1 MKSKLLFLLP
11 IIPLSTHAQITTDG
25 SLGPPQNLPG
35 PDYQIGAD
43 LGQQR
48 GGNLFHSFQDFN
60 LQSWESATFSGPN
73 SVQNVIS
80 RVTGGNPS
88 NIDGLFRSTIPGA
101 DVYFLNP
108 YGIMFGPNARL
119 DVQGSFHASTADYL
133 RLGDGGRFDAHQPNN
148 SILTVAPI
156 EAFGFLDYSVAPI
169 SAKGLKPENTELE
182 IPENKILSLIGG
194 HIEIENDTILD
205 TRQKGWERKPDL
217 LAPSGRI
224 DLVSVASPGEVIPTD
239 SGITLNSFEKLGI
252 ISLSKVTL
260 KTNGKKGQD
269 SHDLGGSSIFLRGE
283 QILLQQGTTL
293 EAETVGSFDGGIID
307 LRANLIFLSQ
317 SSLSGTTWEGGGDA
331 SQIVVQADDLV
342 MERDSRISSDSMG
355 EGSVEQISIEAK
367 QDIKIADS
375 VIASIA
381 YDKGDSAKIV
391 IKTTNLF
398 LEAGYISGETRH
410 FGNAGDI
417 HIHATDMIMASGAG
431 SIISGDIR
439 SGQASV
445 ITSVSANESDIGG
458 KSGQGGNI
466 FIEANQLIIKDGG
479 QISTGSIAPQGRSSG
494 PGGSITIHVAGE
506 VELSG
511 VNPYGENQN
520 GFGSGIY
527 ASSRGVEN
535 NASKGGTIELH
546 AGTLQ
551 IKEGAVIESGTN
563 NNAQGGDI
571 NIYVNGTIQISGDA
585 SKIALRTP
593 ARSQLEYQSTFPLDS
608 SNQSTSGIYASSTSP
623 MAEAGQSGN
632 INIVAQNLILT
643 ENGTISTSSAGGGTA
658 GDITVTVE
666 QLQLDN
672 QAIIASESQIA
683 NTYQLD
689 SLAELEQFLSTGD
702 IVEIADTGEGKIG
715 TRQNIGNRLVA
726 VAPLVEFVPDEKAL
740 EQLSNKYD
748 YLPKGWV
755 VKVMDVGGK
764 PAYFRYNVEYIYDH
778 QLETHDVKSE
788 SWTQIDELP
797 NTQRQ
802 IGTIHRVANL
812 DEMNQFKFAEVGV
825 IAQVNHG
832 QSDQSSRFIYSGTQW
847 LPLNIDKPRTV
858 QSLSELNQLSAQAG
872 DQAEVL
878 TANDQYEHYFYAD
891 GEWKKQFKGG
901 DAGTITI
908 TARDGIYLSNDS
920 QMSTK
925 AESASGGSITL
936 EIGGRLHIDN
946 SEISSSVQEGMGNGG
961 DLTIKGPQFVII
973 DNGKIIAKAYEGQ
986 GGNIHIG
993 SKQFIAS
1000 PKSEVSASSKLG
1012 IDGNVDIE
1020 APEMN
1025 LDAFLVTL
1033 PGGYVLESKP
1043 SEPCRIKSL
1052 DELSTFKKEMQQPG
1066 GLKMPEWFQE

>member
-1 MKSKLLFLLP
+1 
-11 IIPLSTHAQITTDG
+11 
-25 SLGPPQNLPG
+25 
-35 PDYQIGAD
+35 
-43 LGQQR
+43 
-48 GGNLFHSFQDFN
+48 
-60 LQSWESATFSGPN
+60 
-73 SVQNVIS
+73 
-80 RVTGGNPS
+80 
-88 NIDGLFRSTIPGA
+88 
-101 DVYFLNP
+101 
-108 YGIMFGPNARL
+108 
-119 DVQGSFHASTADYL
+119 L
-133 RLGDGGRFDAHQPNN
+133 RLEDGGRFDARNPND

-169 SAKGLKPENTELE
+169 SAKGLRPENTELE

-194 HIEIENDTILD
+194 RIEIENETILD
-205 TRQKGWERKPDL
+205 TRQGAWERKPDL

-239 SGITLNSFEKLGI
+239 LGITLNSFEKLGI

-342 MERDSRISSDSMG
+342 MEQDSRISSDSFG
-355 EGSVEQISIEAK
+355 EGNANQISIEAE
-367 QDIKIADS
+367 QDIKMADS
-375 VIASIA
+375 IIASIA
-381 YDKGDSAKIV
+381 YHKGNSAQIV

-398 LEAGYISGETRH
+398 LEAGYISGETRD

-417 HIHATDMIMASGAG
+417 HIHATGMIMASGAG
-431 SIISGDIR
+431 STISGDIR

-445 ITSVSANESDIGG
+445 ITSVSANEGYVG
-458 KSGQGGNI
+458 RRSGNGGNI

-479 QISTGSIAPQGRSSG
+479 QISTGSIAPQGQLSG

-527 ASSRGVEN
+527 ASSKGVEN
-535 NASKGGTIELH
+535 NAGKGGTIELH
-546 AGTLQ
+546 AGTLK

-571 NIYVNGTIQISGDA
+571 HIYVNGTIQISGDA

-593 ARSQLEYQSTFPLDS
+593 AQSQLEYQSTFPLDS

-623 MAEAGQSGN
+623 MAKAGQSGY
-632 INIVAQNLILT
+632 INIVAKNLILT

-658 GDITVTVE
+658 GNITVTVE

-683 NTYQLD
+683 NTFQLN
-689 SLAELEQFLSTGD
+689 SLTELDQFLNIGD

-726 VAPLVEFVPDEKAL
+726 VAPLVESVPDKEAL
-740 EQLSNKYD
+740 DQLSTKYD
-748 YLPKGWV
+748 YLPRDWA
-755 VKVMDVGGK
+755 VKVMDVGGE
-764 PAYFRYNVEYIYDH
+764 PAYFRYRLEYVYDH
-778 QLETHDVKSE
+778 QLETHVKLE
-788 SWTQIDELP
+788 TWTQIDELP

-802 IGTIHRVANL
+802 IGTIHRVTNL
-812 DEMNQFKFAEVGV
+812 NEMNQLKFAEVGV
-825 IAQVNHG
+825 VAQVNHG

-973 DNGKIIAKAYEGQ
+973 DNGKIIAKTYEGQ

-1066 GLKMPEWFQE
+1066 GLKIPEWFQE